1 MTNNTTQASYADQH
15 LPNLQAMA
23 DIVADKRTDR
33 TIAIDKETFLTQ
45 GRIEHLIEHL
55 RTGQVA
61 SDFTKSEI
69 YKGLK
74 LCVANAKADGPASC
88 VALPDTPNKA
98 GVARLMTMFHT
109 VASGKRVGMR
119 MFHTIASGKRVG
131 MRINLL
137 LHGLSAHR
145 RTIRR
150 NAKNAELELV
160 KSAGQEWYAEGIKL
174 ADGSLRAFTD
184 MMSAMKGW
192 VRATYGNE
200 WYADPVKKAQYLQE
214 AVSKVEQA

>member
-23 DIVADKRTDR
+23 DIVVDKRTDR

-45 GRIEHLIEHL
+45 GRIEHL

-61 SDFTKSEI
+61 QEFTKSEI

-98 GVARLMTMFHT
+98 GVARMMNMYHT
-109 VASGKRVGMR
+109 VASGKRVG
-119 MFHTIASGKRVG
+119 T
-131 MRINLL
+131 RINLL

-160 KSAGQEWYAEGIKL
+160 KSAGQEWYAEGITL

-214 AVSKVEQA
+214 AVSKVSQA

>member
-45 GRIEHLIEHL
+45 GRIEHL

-61 SDFTKSEI
+61 QEFTKSEI

-98 GVARLMTMFHT
+98 GVARMMNMYHT
-109 VASGKRVGMR
+109 VASGKRVG
-119 MFHTIASGKRVG
+119 T
-131 MRINLL
+131 RINLL

-160 KSAGQEWYAEGIKL
+160 KSAGQEWYAEGITL

-192 VRATYGNE
+192 VRTTYGNE

-214 AVSKVEQA
+214 AVSKVSQA

>member
-23 DIVADKRTDR
+23 DIVVDKRTDR

-45 GRIEHLIEHL
+45 GRIEHL

-61 SDFTKSEI
+61 QEFTKSEI

-98 GVARLMTMFHT
+98 GVARMMNMYHT
-109 VASGKRVGMR
+109 VASGKRVG
-119 MFHTIASGKRVG
+119 T
-131 MRINLL
+131 RINLL

-160 KSAGQEWYAEGIKL
+160 KSAGQEWYAEGITL

-200 WYADPVKKAQYLQE
+200 WYADPGKKAQYLQE
-214 AVSKVEQA
+214 AVSKVSQA

>member
-23 DIVADKRTDR
+23 DIVVDKRTDR

-45 GRIEHLIEHL
+45 GRIEHL

-61 SDFTKSEI
+61 QEFTKSEI

-98 GVARLMTMFHT
+98 GVARMMNMYHT
-109 VASGKRVGMR
+109 VASGKRVG
-119 MFHTIASGKRVG
+119 T
-131 MRINLL
+131 RINLL

-160 KSAGQEWYAEGIKL
+160 KSAGQEWYAEGITL

-192 VRATYGNE
+192 VRTTYGSE

-214 AVSKVEQA
+214 AVSKVSQA

>member
-45 GRIEHLIEHL
+45 GRIEHL

-98 GVARLMTMFHT
+98 GVARLMT
-109 VASGKRVGMR
+109 

>member
-23 DIVADKRTDR
+23 DIVVDKRTDR

-45 GRIEHLIEHL
+45 GRIEHL

-61 SDFTKSEI
+61 QEFTKSEI

-98 GVARLMTMFHT
+98 GVARMMNMYHT
-109 VASGKRVGMR
+109 VASGKRVG
-119 MFHTIASGKRVG
+119 T
-131 MRINLL
+131 RINLL

-160 KSAGQEWYAEGIKL
+160 KSAGQEWYAEGITL

-214 AVSKVEQA
+214 AVSRVSQA

>member
-1 MTNNTTQASYADQH
+1 MTNDTTQASYADQH

-23 DIVADKRTDR
+23 DIVVDKRTDR

-45 GRIEHLIEHL
+45 GRIEHL

-61 SDFTKSEI
+61 QEFTKSEI

-98 GVARLMTMFHT
+98 GVARMMNMYHT
-109 VASGKRVGMR
+109 VASGKRVG
-119 MFHTIASGKRVG
+119 T
-131 MRINLL
+131 RINLL

-160 KSAGQEWYAEGIKL
+160 KSAGQEWYAEGITL

-214 AVSKVEQA
+214 AVSRVSQA